1 MKKRLFALFIF
12 CAFAMLIFAQ
22 SSGDTLVFKGK
33 YYTYVISKGSIFSF
47 IYRPEFRNTNVLV
60 FPGTLEENTWYK
72 IKGLNKRVDWEV
84 KPILQPYGKEL
95 GKIGINF
102 KTDFEGNIFDVDFY
116 FNRKDCESCLP
127 FMEAFEEAAHAIM
140 ENIHV
145 DIIVSS
151 EGAKHIPEYD
161 GILMLPVYIDF
172 NDKK

>member
-1 MKKRLFALFIF
+1 MQKRLFVLFIF

-33 YYTYVISKGSIFSF
+33 YYTYMITNGS
-47 IYRPEFRNTNVLV
+47 IYRPEFRNTKMLA
-60 FPGTLEENTWYK
+60 FPGTQEEKTWYK
-72 IKGLNKRVDWEV
+72 VKGLNKRVDWEV

-95 GKIGINF
+95 GEIGIHFQADF
-102 KTDFEGNIFDVDFY
+102 KGNIFDVYYTFY
-116 FNRKDCESCLP
+116 SNRRNNEYYLP

-140 ENIHV
+140 EKIHV

-151 EGAKHIPEYD
+151 EGATHIPEYD